1 MWIGGDTNL
10 PDINWKSDT
19 IDSHQ
24 YLANINQSF
33 IDVFNDI
40 GCQQMVDFPTR
51 QGNILDIFA
60 TNRPSL
66 VAKSSALPGLS
77 DHDIVL
83 IDTNIVAQRRRP
95 VRRIIY
101 LWSKANLPAMEQELT
116 EFSEEFQ
123 QQHEAEMPTINT
135 LWMKFKSK
143 CINTIQTHVPS
154 KYTSTRFSQP
164 WCNRKIRRLSR
175 HKKRAHRAAK
185 RSQKSDDWGRF
196 KKIQQENRKTCKTS
210 YNKYI
215 NNMIS
220 EDSNNK
226 KLYSYI
232 KSKKS
237 DGTGIS
243 PLRDG
248 GTLHS
253 SPKEKAEILNNQ
265 FSSVFTN
272 EDSSNIPD
280 LGESPYTT
288 APDITVTEKGV
299 RKLLDGL
306 NPNKASGPDQI
317 SSRFLKS
324 MSAAVAPILTI
335 IFQASIDQ
343 GKVPD
348 DWKLAFVTPLFKKGD
363 RAKASNYRPV
373 SLTSVCCKLIEHI
386 IHSQVISHLERH
398 NILADEQHGFRKK
411 RSCESQLINTVHG
424 LAKGLN
430 SKQRTDAVLLDFSKA
445 FDKVPHH
452 RLALKLQHY
461 GVRGKTLESI
471 RSFLAD
477 RTQQVVVEGET
488 SRPANVSSGVPQGTV
503 LGPLLFLVYIND
515 LPLRVNSTSRLFAD
529 DCMLYRTI
537 NSEADTKTLQEDLDN
552 LQGWERDWMM
562 SFNPDKCEVIRI
574 TNKRRIINSQYT
586 IHGQQL
592 QETNQAKYLGVTI
605 DNKLTWGPH
614 INAMTKK
621 AKNTT
626 AFLGRNIASCP
637 RNIKELSYKSLVRP
651 QVEYA
656 STVLDNSNKTHQAA
670 VEGVQRRA
678 ARFIMGN
685 YRRES
690 SVTTMLEQLQLES
703 LQARRQRARVTMMY
717 RVVNGLIDISSA
729 PLQPT
734 DATTR
739 GHTQRFLQPFCHIR
753 SYQDSFFPATIN
765 LWNSLPQHIV
775 DADSLETFKVRIS
788 EWTTP

>member
-1 MWIGGDTNL
+1 
-10 PDINWKSDT
+10 
-19 IDSHQ
+19 
-24 YLANINQSF
+24 
-33 IDVFNDI
+33 
-40 GCQQMVDFPTR
+40 
-51 QGNILDIFA
+51 
-60 TNRPSL
+60 
-66 VAKSSALPGLS
+66 
-77 DHDIVL
+77 
-83 IDTNIVAQRRRP
+83 
-95 VRRIIY
+95 
-101 LWSKANLPAMEQELT
+101 METELT

-123 QQHEAEMPTINT
+123 QQQEAEPSTINNM
-135 LWMKFKSK
+135 WMKFKSK
-143 CINTIQTHVPS
+143 CISTIQAHVPS

-175 HKKRAHRAAK
+175 RKKRAHRAAK
-185 RSQKSDDWGRF
+185 RSQKADDWHRF
-196 KKIQQENRKTCKTS
+196 RTIQQDNRKACKDS

-215 NNMIS
+215 SNMIS
-220 EDSNNK
+220 EDGTNK
-226 KLYSYI
+226 KLYSFV

-265 FSSVFTN
+265 FSSVFTT
-272 EDSSNIPD
+272 EDSNKIPD
-280 LGESPYTT
+280 LGESPYIS
-288 APDITVTEKGV
+288 APEITVTEKGV

-324 MSAAVAPILTI
+324 MSAAVAPALTI

-386 IHSQVISHLERH
+386 IHSQVINHLERH
-398 NILADEQHGFRKK
+398 NILTDEQHGFRKR
-411 RSCESQLINTVHG
+411 RSCESQLINTIHD

-430 SKQRTDAVLLDFSKA
+430 SRQQIDAVLLDFSKA

-452 RLALKLQHY
+452 RLAVKLHHY
-461 GVRGKTLESI
+461 GVRGKTLEWI

-477 RTQQVVVEGET
+477 RTQQVVVDGET
-488 SRPANVSSGVPQGTV
+488 SKPANVSSGVPQGTV

-515 LPLRVNSTSRLFAD
+515 LPSRVSSTSRLFAD
-529 DCMLYRTI
+529 DCLLYRTI
-537 NSEADTKTLQEDLDN
+537 NTEADTRSLQEDLDN
-552 LQGWERDWMM
+552 LQKWEQDWMM

-574 TNKRRIINSQYT
+574 TNKRRIINCQYS
-586 IHGQQL
+586 IHGHTL
-592 QETNQAKYLGVTI
+592 QETNKAKYLGVTI
-605 DNKLTWGPH
+605 DNKLSWGPH
-614 INAMTKK
+614 INIMTKK
-621 AKNTT
+621 ANNTT
-626 AFLGRNIASCP
+626 AFLKRNIASCP
-637 RNIKELSYKSLVRP
+637 KNIRELSYKSLVRP

-656 STVLDNSNKTHQAA
+656 STVWDNSNKTHQAA

-690 SVTTMLEQLQLES
+690 SVTSMLKQLQLES
-703 LQARRQRARVTMMY
+703 LQARRQKARVTMMF
-717 RVVNGLIDISSA
+717 RVVNNLIDISSA

-734 DATTR
+734 GATTR
-739 GHTQRFLQPFCHIR
+739 GHTQRFLQPFCHIK
-753 SYQDSFFPATIN
+753 SYQDSFFPATIV

-775 DADSLETFKVRIS
+775 EADSIEAFKARIG
-788 EWTTP
+788 EWVAP